1 VKGPGALLATAE
13 GPAGRLVP
21 PTGFTARLVIVSA
34 AAMAFL
40 AVLALALGVAA
51 GRLAGGW
58 DAALA
63 DTATVRVAA
72 PEAQLAAQTEA
83 VLEVLRTTAGVASA
97 RVLDAAETQALLAP
111 WFGPDLPLADLP
123 LPHLIAVTTAPEG
136 FDAAGLQLRL
146 SAETPGAVLDDHGRW
161 RAPLATAAAR
171 LRAIAATAGAL
182 TLVTLAAVVVL
193 AAQSALA
200 AHAQVIEVLR
210 LVGAR
215 DAFIARAFVRRFTL
229 RALGGALA
237 GTALGLA
244 AAAFLPDIG
253 AALGLP
259 GATALGAGAVALAL
273 AVPPVVAVLAFL
285 ATHLAVRVR
294 LKEIT

>member
-1 VKGPGALLATAE
+1 MKGPGALLATAE

>member
-1 VKGPGALLATAE
+1 MKRPGAILSAAE

-21 PTGFTARLVIVSA
+21 PTGFTARLVIAVS

-51 GRLAGGW
+51 GRLAAGW
-58 DAALA
+58 EAALA

-72 PEAQLAAQTEA
+72 PEGQLAAQTEA
-83 VLEVLRTTAGVASA
+83 ALEVLRTTAGVASA
-97 RVLDAAETQALLAP
+97 RVLGKDETQALLAP
-111 WFGPDLPLADLP
+111 WLGPGLPLDDLP
-123 LPHLIAVTTAPEG
+123 LPRLIAVTTAPEG

-171 LRAIAATAGAL
+171 LRAVAAAAGAL

-200 AHAQVIEVLR
+200 AHAQVIAVLR

-244 AAAFLPDIG
+244 AVAFVPDIG
-253 AALGLP
+253 AALGLA
-259 GATALGAGAVALAL
+259 GATTLGPGAVAVAL

-285 ATHLAVRVR
+285 ATHLAVRLR

>member
-1 VKGPGALLATAE
+1 MKGPGALLATAE

-123 LPHLIAVTTAPEG
+123 LPRLIAVTTAPEG